1 MQYDAFV
8 SRARN
13 QIGWGSRY
21 LAIRNHQ
28 VIQPYSLRRV
38 IRAALPEKDVFKLRR
53 GKSAVRLKGGEW
65 DGDLLPRV
73 RIGVQTLAQKVAQVD
88 HGRTLAGA
96 AFEPHAWQVRGGDGA
111 RAVEEHN
118 HIGGGANVPNLKPG
132 AGDENDPVP
141 SGSRFPL
148 QQAAL
153 ATGVRSVS
161 QYEHLPT
168 IWSGGE
174 GHLAWSGRYRH
185 GSVVVARSDRVILIK
200 DHDVRFRFATGE
212 LSCDKHRNNEPS
224 DLQRNTH
231 HATFVIV
238 LLPKGDIGPC

>member
-21 LAIRNHQ
+21 LAIRNHH

-53 GKSAVRLKGGEW
+53 VKSAVRLKGGER

-73 RIGVQTLAQKVAQVD
+73 RIGVQTLAQKVTQVD
-88 HGRTLAGA
+88 HGGTLAGA
-96 AFEPHAWQVRGGDGA
+96 ALEPHAWQVRGGDGA

-118 HIGGGANVPNLKPG
+118 HIGGSANVPNLKPG
-132 AGDENDPVP
+132 AGDKNDPVP

-148 QQAAL
+148 QQTALGAAER
-153 ATGVRSVS
+153 GIG
-161 QYEHLPT
+161 QNDHLSPV
-168 IWSGGE
+168 
-174 GHLAWSGRYRH
+174 
-185 GSVVVARSDRVILIK
+185 GS
-200 DHDVRFRFATGE
+200 
-212 LSCDKHRNNEPS
+212 
-224 DLQRNTH
+224 
-231 HATFVIV
+231 
-238 LLPKGDIGPC
+238 